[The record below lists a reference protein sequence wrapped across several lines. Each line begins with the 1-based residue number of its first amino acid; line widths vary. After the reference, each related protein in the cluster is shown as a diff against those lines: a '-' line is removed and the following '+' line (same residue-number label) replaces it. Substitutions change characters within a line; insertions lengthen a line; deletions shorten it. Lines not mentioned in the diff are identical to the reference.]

1 MIRVKAGKFEGTCT
15 CYTWEGNDP
24 RVVQILSN
32 MMEDVGSSAAHPG
45 LVEQEAIRVA
55 KKLLPNCEI
64 EVVEDLTPPPEG
76 SVE

>member
-24 RVVQILSN
+24 KMVKILSN

-45 LVEQEAIRVA
+45 LAEQEAIRVA
-55 KKLLPNCEI
+55 KKLFQNCEI
-64 EVVEDLTPPPEG
+64 EVVEEMTVPPEG